1 MASVCNVTNA
11 SQSTRLLASTTL
23 RTILGTKTLQEILA
37 DREHTAEIILSQ
49 LDQATDSWGIR
60 YRAYI
65 GSFRLRTHLQR
76 SSSASWT
83 RPQTPGVSGTELT
96 LDPLD

>member
-60 YRAYI
+60 YRDYI
-65 GSFRLRTHLQR
+65 GSFRLRKHLQR
-76 SSSASWT
+76 SYSASCT
-83 RPQTPGVSGTELT
+83 RPQTPWVSGTELT